1 MTSATSKRARVQLRP
16 RVVSDAALAEY
27 LGKSISWLAGHRHEL
42 KAQGFPR
49 RLPILG
55 GNDLNAVDEWIDQ
68 LRAPAVT
75 VDDAKL
81 WQEMPRV

>member
-1 MTSATSKRARVQLRP
+1 MTSATSKRAKVQLRP

-42 KAQGFPR
+42 EEQGFPR

-55 GNDLNAVDEWIDQ
+55 GNDLNAVDGLDGPTPG
-68 LRAPAVT
+68 A

-81 WQEMPRV
+81 WQEMTRV